1 MDGAGINYLLA
12 ISDHLPSSELSQL
25 ILNLFIS
32 ISKCTKRFPCIW
44 NSSPFLPPPPS
55 SALVNYLC
63 GLGWVG
69 LGCPLEGVV
78 TVSWHGG
85 LFVPAGFASALTCV
99 LLQKPWNWNGCDSL
113 ACHTCGTILYS
124 PQGLCRECANALR
137 VGRETPRGCNDQ
149 TVIFIF
155 FKFCFYLQANAGVE
169 PFPRAFLW
177 ALPQGQG
184 TFSLSVEQR
193 VNAAFE
199 FCLVFYA
206 LGPLSNGEY
215 DEVIMEIHKLQP
227 HEYQRKSWWSMLK
240 ECIKMQII
248 CKWGAVNLVSINN
261 LEHLIASGL
270 DEF

>member
-1 MDGAGINYLLA
+1 MVQ
-12 ISDHLPSSELSQL
+12 SS
-25 ILNLFIS
+25 
-32 ISKCTKRFPCIW
+32 
-44 NSSPFLPPPPS
+44 
-55 SALVNYLC
+55 LV
-63 GLGWVG
+63 
-69 LGCPLEGVV
+69 
-78 TVSWHGG
+78 H
-85 LFVPAGFASALTCV
+85 
-99 LLQKPWNWNGCDSL
+99 
-113 ACHTCGTILYS
+113 
-124 PQGLCRECANALR
+124 
-137 VGRETPRGCNDQ
+137 RGCAENVPMHSGWGGKLPEAVMIKQ
-149 TVIFIF
+149 WFLF
-155 FKFCFYLQANAGVE
+155 FLNYFKFCFYLQANAGVE